1 MLRDLFAGTRIQL
14 KAGLRFR
21 ITIALLAFGATL
33 STVLAVAMSYAVDY
47 MEDRYVE
54 ATLLE
59 NLDLVIETAASGA
72 DPVLPYSKAMRGY
85 VFAKD
90 GSASKSELAR
100 FAGLPPGIH
109 EQDSGGRE
117 FKVAVRDQGSNR
129 YVLTYD
135 DAPLDRL
142 EMILTVLLVL
152 VVLGFSY
159 TTLWLGYWLSG
170 RLLDP
175 VTSLARQ
182 VRSLGDEV
190 RAVSLEGT
198 WAQDEVGDLARAF
211 ERYSARLCAFIDR
224 ERAFTS
230 DVSHELRNP
239 IMSASATLDLVLAD
253 HELDLGIRERLA
265 RLRRAVDRMH
275 EIVDVFLTLARESG
289 TEEKSIGAS
298 IDVESVARSV
308 VERHR
313 DSATAKGLALEL
325 RKSASPSASGQ
336 ASAVSI
342 VLENLIGNAVRHTP
356 RGRVEVM
363 LEADRISVRDTGPGI
378 PAEERMQVF
387 ERGFRGQHAAASGS
401 GLGLS
406 IVNRVCEHWG
416 WRIEIDNHPDGGTV
430 ADLILEAQESTS
442 GAAI

>member
-275 EIVDVFLTLARESG
+275 EIVDVFLTLARE
-289 TEEKSIGAS
+289 
-298 IDVESVARSV
+298 
-308 VERHR
+308 
-313 DSATAKGLALEL
+313 
-325 RKSASPSASGQ
+325 
-336 ASAVSI
+336 
-342 VLENLIGNAVRHTP
+342 
-356 RGRVEVM
+356 
-363 LEADRISVRDTGPGI
+363 
-378 PAEERMQVF
+378 
-387 ERGFRGQHAAASGS
+387 
-401 GLGLS
+401 
-406 IVNRVCEHWG
+406 
-416 WRIEIDNHPDGGTV
+416 
-430 ADLILEAQESTS
+430 
-442 GAAI
+442 